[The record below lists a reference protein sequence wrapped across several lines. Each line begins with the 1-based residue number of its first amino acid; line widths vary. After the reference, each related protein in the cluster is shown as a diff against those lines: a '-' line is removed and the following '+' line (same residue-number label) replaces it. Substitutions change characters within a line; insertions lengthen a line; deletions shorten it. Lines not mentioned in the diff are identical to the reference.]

1 MKNSAI
7 KAAIDAVKTA
17 TVGITGSPSTTLE
30 IALDI
35 TEESKTSRALGQMVF
50 VWQEEDVEQEE
61 EKRQILSLGQ
71 IAEVSTKNRWHE
83 DQSFKGVIKR
93 HGRLPNLSDVADNR
107 LAVVSVQASFD
118 CSEQPPK
125 SHILGVSPST
135 GQKTD
140 KINNEVMRLLVEQYG
155 EAISY
160 IGKIYGT
167 DDVDMPMWFKHFGGR
182 DEGIKGLGAGDAY
195 HIGVFGKTGSGKTVT
210 AAMMLLAYAK
220 NNQNMN
226 ILVLDPQGQFTM
238 DSQLLPVNK
247 ELDKEI
253 SLEEQISNAGMTW
266 EALHLVKEVFLPDE
280 TREDWSL
287 FANLLV
293 SNGFVRTA
301 FGITTKDK
309 QDAVGECIVEY
320 IKERKNSPNFNLR
333 DQNPR
338 EFLIEFLCRVLK
350 PDGKRDYMK
359 YVYAKGEHEKRVRT
373 ITEETLA
380 AIKQSLPQGEDALHK
395 WNKVLRLYSD
405 GNGGKTS
412 IDDIVQRI
420 TGKTSGNFIVL
431 DLRPGDDRDNEN
443 MQALFL
449 DVIER
454 RVTAAGSRRYAKKEM
469 ANCLV
474 VMDEAHRYINKKSP
488 DERVRDLS
496 AQIVDAVYTTRKYGI
511 GHMFITQSLESMDEE
526 IIKQM
531 RIFAFGFGLTLG
543 SEIKKIRELIDNPA
557 AVNLYKSFIDPGNQ
571 ERYPFMFVGPM
582 SPLSATGAPLFVEIY
597 NNYKEDYLRANK
609 RGE

>member
-7 KAAIDAVKTA
+7 KAAIDAIKTA

-50 VWQEEDVEQEE
+50 VWQEEEE
-61 EKRQILSLGQ
+61 RQILSLGQ

-118 CSEQPPK
+118 CSAQTPK

-140 KINNEVMRLLVEQYG
+140 KINNEVMHLLVEQHG
-155 EAISY
+155 EAISR
-160 IGKIYGT
+160 IGKVYGT
-167 DDVDMPMWFKHFGGR
+167 DDVDMPMWFKHFGDR
-182 DEGIKGLGAGDAY
+182 NEGIKGLGAGDAY

-226 ILVLDPQGQFTM
+226 VLVLDPQGQFTM
-238 DSQLLPVNK
+238 DKRLLPDDEK
-247 ELDKEI
+247 FQ
-253 SLEEQISNAGMTW
+253 EQIANAGMTL
-266 EALHLVKEVFLPDE
+266 EKHNLVKDVFLPDE

-293 SNGFVRTA
+293 NNDFVRTA

-309 QDAVGECIVEY
+309 QDAVGDCIADY
-320 IKERKNSPNFNLR
+320 IEGKKTDNSFSLSSEDPKKLLLDMLGRFHTPPAER
-333 DQNPR
+333 
-338 EFLIEFLCRVLK
+338 
-350 PDGKRDYMK
+350 RDYLED
-359 YVYAKGEHEKRVRT
+359 VYARQQERERTRRKVSDAKRRVEQNQKSR
-373 ITEETLA
+373 
-380 AIKQSLPQGEDALHK
+380 DFVK
-395 WNKVLRLYSD
+395 WLEILELYSD
-405 GNGGKTS
+405 NGGRKAN
-412 IDDIVQRI
+412 INDIVKKVAEKK
-420 TGKTSGNFIVL
+420 GGNFVIL
-431 DLRPGDDRDNEN
+431 DLRPKDGVDNEN
-443 MQALFL
+443 LQALFL
-449 DVIER
+449 EVIER
-454 RVTAAGSRRYAKKEM
+454 RITAAGGRLYADNEM

-474 VMDEAHRYINKKSP
+474 VMDEAHRYVNCKSP
-488 DERVRDLS
+488 DERVRGLS
-496 AQIVDAVYTTRKYGI
+496 EQIIDAVRTTRKYGI

-543 SEIKKIRELIDNPA
+543 SEIKKIRELVDSPA

-571 ERYPFMFVGPM
+571 KRFPFMFFGPV

-597 NNYKEDYLRANK
+597 NNYGDYLRANK